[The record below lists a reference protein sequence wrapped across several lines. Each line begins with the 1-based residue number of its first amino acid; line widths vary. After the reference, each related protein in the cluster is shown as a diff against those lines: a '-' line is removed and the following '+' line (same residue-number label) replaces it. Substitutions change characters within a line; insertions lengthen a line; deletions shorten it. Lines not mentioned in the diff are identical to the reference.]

1 MAHPKALTPA
11 QQLILLTAAQRPDH
25 TVLPFPDS
33 IPRRGAV
40 PQRLIASMLAQG
52 LVKECLATE
61 GADTWRQD
69 DADQPL
75 TLRLSPAGLSA
86 AGGPSLTLQ
95 RAPEMPSGEQTVQG
109 GDVAGVAPGTRSA
122 PTGKLGL
129 IMKAVAAEDGATLEE
144 LVAVTGWQ
152 PHTTRAALT
161 RLRQRGFP
169 LRLNLDGG
177 RRAYI
182 LAATGEAAGTEGNS
196 AATDEKI
203 VVSDG
208 TLESGAGEVA

>member
-25 TVLPFPDS
+25 VVLPFPGS

-52 LVKECLATE
+52 LVEECLATE
-61 GADTWRQD
+61 GTDSWRQD
-69 DADQPL
+69 EADQPL
-75 TLRLSPAGLSA
+75 TLRVTVTGLA
-86 AGGPSLTLQ
+86 VAGGPAPSLHEPP
-95 RAPEMPSGEQTVQG
+95 AMPPVELSPQD
-109 GDVAGVAPGTRSA
+109 GDAAGVATRPRSA

-129 IMKAVAAEDGATLEE
+129 IITAVAAEDGATLEE
-144 LVAVTGWQ
+144 LVALTGWQ

-169 LRLNLDGG
+169 LRLNLQGS
-177 RRAYI
+177 RKAYV
-182 LAATGEAAGTEGNS
+182 LAAGGNAAGIESSSNAVSTKG
-196 AATDEKI
+196 A
-203 VVSDG
+203 VSDG
-208 TLESGAGEVA
+208 TAAAGAEDVA

>member
-25 TVLPFPDS
+25 AVLPFPDS

-52 LVKECLATE
+52 LLEECLATE
-61 GADTWRQD
+61 GADSWRQD

-75 TLRLSPAGLSA
+75 TLQLSNAGLAAAGRSAPSLHQSPAAPSA
-86 AGGPSLTLQ
+86 EPSPQ
-95 RAPEMPSGEQTVQG
+95 DGDAA
-109 GDVAGVAPGTRSA
+109 DVATRPRSA

-129 IMKAVAAEDGATLEE
+129 IMTAVAAESGATLEE
-144 LVAVTGWQ
+144 LIALTGWQ

-169 LRLNLDGG
+169 LRLNLQGS
-177 RRAYI
+177 RKAYV
-182 LAATGEAAGTEGNS
+182 LMAHGDAAGAEANS
-196 AATDEKI
+196 TAMIEKV
-203 VVSDG
+203 VVSNG
-208 TLESGAGEVA
+208 IVEAGAGDSA